1 MYKIKFYLITIVILF
16 SNCNDYPLSQNLLN
30 SLYPERDFK
39 GILPKVV
46 YQNSIILNKELKPNN
61 IYVLRDKN
69 EELICILENEKV
81 YMADK
86 YIMLNYG
93 PMKYNYNIRNFE
105 SEPIKETNKPFI
117 IQDISFHKF
126 KGDEFYSVFVSVFS
140 EEPPLGFFLVP
151 MIYRNGVKIF
161 DGLNNLGEEEFLK
174 KWKIVSYSFDSG
186 NIFTIKFPGGEKIK
200 YLWKEDRF
208 FRLPNKE
215 E

>member
-1 MYKIKFYLITIVILF
+1 MYKIKFYLITFVILF

-39 GILPKVV
+39 GVLPKVV

-69 EELICILENEKV
+69 EELICILENEEV

-186 NIFTIKFPGGEKIK
+186 NVFTLKFPGGEKIK

>member
-1 MYKIKFYLITIVILF
+1 MYNIKLYIFIITIFI
-16 SNCNDYPLSQNLLN
+16 NCNDYPISQNLLK

-46 YQNSIILNKELKPNN
+46 YQNSIILNKELKQNN

-69 EELICILENEKV
+69 EEMICILEDEKV

-93 PMKYNYNIRNFE
+93 PMRYNINNRNFE
-105 SEPIKETNKPFI
+105 VDSIKETNKPFI
-117 IQDISFHKF
+117 IQSISFYKIE
-126 KGDEFYSVFVSVFS
+126 GDQFYSLFISVFS

-174 KWKIVSYSFDSG
+174 KWKMVSYSLDSG
-186 NIFTIKFPGGEKIK
+186 NIFTLNFPGGEKII